1 MATYQVPV
9 WFNIEAR
16 DQEVAWMYV
25 CEALAAADRHDT
37 DLSGTMEWVVEE
49 PTLIQDDRY
58 LAEPESIDEE
68 VWWTEDEADYHET
81 WRDEQDDV

>member
-9 WFNIEAR
+9 WFNVEAR

-25 CEALAAADRHDT
+25 QEALAAADRHDT

-49 PTLIQDDRY
+49 PTLIQEDSDLLDEFSDEVVDEDGITMDERYGLDLMDDQ
-58 LAEPESIDEE
+58 
-68 VWWTEDEADYHET
+68 W
-81 WRDEQDDV
+81 

>member
-9 WFNIEAR
+9 WFNVEAR

-25 CEALAAADRHDT
+25 CEALAAADRHDS

-49 PTLIQDDRY
+49 PTLIQEDNDLLDEFSDEVDEDGITMDESYGLDLMDDQ
-58 LAEPESIDEE
+58 
-68 VWWTEDEADYHET
+68 W
-81 WRDEQDDV
+81 

>member
-9 WFNIEAR
+9 WFNVEAR

-25 CEALAAADRHDT
+25 GEALAAADRHDS

-49 PTLIQDDRY
+49 PTLIQEDSDLLDEFSDEVDEDGITMDERYGLDLTDDQ
-58 LAEPESIDEE
+58 
-68 VWWTEDEADYHET
+68 W
-81 WRDEQDDV
+81 